1 MRVCGGSHL
10 NGVVHCLTFVV
21 IHSVA
26 DVVLLENVIPLI
38 IIIIIEEGFYLNS
51 VILDLALLVLD
62 SDALLFGHRRV
73 FHLQKHI
80 PQVFLKYSTILQ
92 FYTNKSYNTIWGCL
106 SGKTFQ
112 CLRWGQFSTR
122 AIFGNIWAW
131 DPILYK
137 GNIWEYLGVGAAG
150 LSASCLRERRL
161 RCLFAYS
168 YSAALAS
175 SGKI

>member
-1 MRVCGGSHL
+1 MFMRVCRGSHL

-73 FHLQKHI
+73 LHLQKHI
-80 PQVFLKYSTILQ
+80 PQVFLEYSTILQ
-92 FYTNKSYNTIWGCL
+92 FYTNKSFDNIWR
-106 SGKTFQ
+106 FEY
-112 CLRWGQFSTR
+112 LRLA
-122 AIFGNIWAW
+122 AIFRILYNSNIWQ
-131 DPILYK
+131 
-137 GNIWEYLGVGAAG
+137 YLGARDYLRVVCGRGDRAA
-150 LSASCLRERRL
+150 CLHIHTHPHWPRL
-161 RCLFAYS
+161 AR
-168 YSAALAS
+168 S
-175 SGKI
+175 SLDEAIKEGGE